1 MKFNFTKGLYNWTVL
16 GLLAAV
22 LVLLNFIGSMLYLK
36 LDMTKDQRYSLAQS
50 TVSYLSD
57 KKNFENRISIQIYL
71 DGNMPSELKNFQNA
85 LKDKLKDFKR
95 IAGSRIEFLFTD
107 PNVGTEDEINALR
120 AQLYDRGKGILPLEI
135 LYLKDGTQSQMLLF
149 PGALLSYSVNGI
161 TKEGVV
167 QLLPGT
173 QPGRPY
179 ALEQMSEIIENALN
193 NLEYNLLSAMRR
205 LTQTS
210 KPTIAFLQGHGELNP
225 AETMRARALISPYY
239 NIEDITFNDSL
250 NDYLNFMKKNQ
261 DLEKVDGL
269 IIADPQTQFSPK
281 DLYLIDQFVLRGGK
295 LLCFMNTLALN
306 EDTLNATGMTHTT
319 RKNLL
324 LDRLLFDYGIKIK
337 ENYVLDANCAPK
349 IVPFAETAFL
359 PWFYHMLA
367 TPSLHPMTRNVDP
380 ISLKYANEIE
390 FVQVPKAQ
398 LTPILTSS
406 SNAIPSGLQPLI
418 NLALPLNYGKNPKL
432 VENPEDDI
440 NKLCV
445 AGLSEGFYES
455 FFRNRSVEF
464 KDFKEIKYIPKS
476 VKETKILVVG
486 NGTFIRNS
494 YDSILDPKK
503 IDSYLYRPIA
513 INELKVDAEL
523 AQRRIPV
530 IFGNQELFQNMVDYM
545 MGDNSVLDIRSRQID
560 IKEIDK
566 EKIKS
571 SSLFYK
577 SLNML
582 VPLLLILALAFIMN
596 WIRQKRYTR

>member
-1 MKFNFTKGLYNWTVL
+1 
-16 GLLAAV
+16 
-22 LVLLNFIGSMLYLK
+22 MLYFK

-50 TVSYLSD
+50 TVNYLSD

-95 IAGSRIEFLFTD
+95 IAGTRVEFLFTD

-120 AQLYDRGKGILPLEI
+120 SQLYDRGKGILPLEI

-179 ALEQMSEIIENALN
+179 ALEQMTEIIENALN

-239 NIEDITFNDSL
+239 QIKDVTLNDSIAAL
-250 NDYLNFMKKNQ
+250 Q
-261 DLEKVDGL
+261 DVDGL
-269 IIADPQTQFSPK
+269 IVADPQTPFSQK
-281 DLYLIDQFVLRGGK
+281 DLYLIDQFVMRGGK

-306 EDTLNATGMTHTT
+306 EDTLNATGMTHTS

-406 SNAIPSGLQPLI
+406 SNAIPSGLQPLV

-432 VENPEDDI
+432 VENPDDEI

-445 AGLSEGFYES
+445 AGLSEGFYQSHFKNRIVAEFANSKDANYLEES
-455 FFRNRSVEF
+455 Q
-464 KDFKEIKYIPKS
+464 
-476 VKETKILVVG
+476 KETKILVVG
-486 NGTFIRNS
+486 NGSFIRNS

-523 AQRRIPV
+523 AQRRIPIV
-530 IFGNQELFQNMVDYM
+530 FGNQELFQNMVDYM

-571 SSLFYK
+571 AALFYK
-577 SLNML
+577 SINML
-582 VPLLLILALAFIMN
+582 TPLLVILALAFLMN
-596 WIRQKRYTR
+596 WIRLRRYTR

>member
-1 MKFNFTKGLYNWTVL
+1 MKLNFTKGLYNWTVL

-22 LVLLNFIGSMLYLK
+22 LVLLNFIGSMLYFK
-36 LDMTKDQRYSLAQS
+36 LDMTKDQRYSLANS
-50 TVSYLSD
+50 TVTYLSD

-95 IAGSRIEFLFTD
+95 IAGTRIEFLFTD

-135 LYLKDGTQSQMLLF
+135 NYLKDGTQSQMLLF

-167 QLLPGT
+167 QFLPGT

-179 ALEQMSEIIENALN
+179 ALEQMSEMIENALN

-239 NIEDITFNDSL
+239 QIKDVALNDSIAAL
-250 NDYLNFMKKNQ
+250 KD
-261 DLEKVDGL
+261 VDGL
-269 IIADPQTQFSPK
+269 IIADPQTPFSQK

-390 FVQVPKAQ
+390 FVQLPKAQ

-406 SNAIPSGLQPLI
+406 SNAIPSGLQPLV

-432 VENPEDDI
+432 IDNPEDEI

-445 AGLSEGFYES
+445 AGLSEGFYQSHFKNRIVAEFAKSKDANYLEES
-455 FFRNRSVEF
+455 Q
-464 KDFKEIKYIPKS
+464 
-476 VKETKILVVG
+476 KETKILVVG
-486 NGTFIRNS
+486 NGSFIRNS
-494 YDSILDPKK
+494 YDSILDPQK
-503 IDSYLYRPIA
+503 INSYLYRPIA

-523 AQRRIPV
+523 AQRRIPI

-577 SLNML
+577 SMNMML
-582 VPLLLILALAFIMN
+582 PLLLILALAFIMN
-596 WIRQKRYTR
+596 WIRQRRYTR

>member
-1 MKFNFTKGLYNWTVL
+1 MKLNFTKGLYNWTVL

-22 LVLLNFIGSMLYLK
+22 LVLLNFIGSMLYFK
-36 LDMTKDQRYSLAQS
+36 LDMTKDQRYSLANS
-50 TVSYLSD
+50 TVNYLSD

-95 IAGSRIEFLFTD
+95 IAGTRIEFLFTD

-135 LYLKDGTQSQMLLF
+135 NYLKDGTQSQMLLF

-167 QLLPGT
+167 QFLPGT

-179 ALEQMSEIIENALN
+179 ALEQMSEMIENALN

-239 NIEDITFNDSL
+239 QIKDVALNDSIAAL
-250 NDYLNFMKKNQ
+250 KD
-261 DLEKVDGL
+261 VDGL
-269 IIADPQTQFSPK
+269 IIADPQTPFSQK

-406 SNAIPSGLQPLI
+406 SNAIPSGLQPLV

-432 VENPEDDI
+432 VDNPEDEI

-445 AGLSEGFYES
+445 AGLSEGFYQSHFKNRIVAEFTNSKDANYLEES
-455 FFRNRSVEF
+455 Q
-464 KDFKEIKYIPKS
+464 
-476 VKETKILVVG
+476 KETKILVVG
-486 NGTFIRNS
+486 NGSFIRNS
-494 YDSILDPKK
+494 YDSILDPQK
-503 IDSYLYRPIA
+503 INSYLYRPIA

-523 AQRRIPV
+523 AQRRIPI

-577 SLNML
+577 SMNMML
-582 VPLLLILALAFIMN
+582 PLLLILALAFIMN
-596 WIRQKRYTR
+596 WIRQRRYTR

>member
-1 MKFNFTKGLYNWTVL
+1 MKFNFNKGLYNWTVL
-16 GLLAAV
+16 GLLAAA
-22 LVLLNFIGSMLYLK
+22 LVLLNFIGSMLYFK

-50 TVSYLSD
+50 TVNYLSD

-95 IAGSRIEFLFTD
+95 IAGSRVEFLFTD
-107 PNVGTEDEINALR
+107 PNVGTEDEIAALR
-120 AQLYDRGKGILPLEI
+120 SQLYDRGRGILPLEI

-167 QLLPGT
+167 QFLPGT
-173 QPGRPY
+173 QPGHPY
-179 ALEQMSEIIENALN
+179 SLDQMSEIIENALN

-210 KPTIAFLQGHGELNP
+210 KPTVAFLQGHGELNE
-225 AETMRARALISPYY
+225 AQTMRARALISPYY
-239 NIEDITFNDSL
+239 QIKSIELKDSISAL
-250 NDYLNFMKKNQ
+250 KD
-261 DLEKVDGL
+261 VDGL
-269 IIADPQTQFSPK
+269 IIADPQTPFSQK
-281 DLYLIDQFVLRGGK
+281 DLYLIDQFVMRGGK
-295 LLCFMNTLALN
+295 LMCFMNTLALN
-306 EDTLNATGMTHTT
+306 EDTLNATGMTHTM

-337 ENYVLDANCAPK
+337 ENYVLDVNCAPK

-406 SNAIPSGLQPLI
+406 TNAIPSGLQPLI

-432 VENPEDDI
+432 VANPADEI

-445 AGLSEGFYES
+445 AGLSEGYYQSHFKNRIVDEFAKSKDAGYLEES
-455 FFRNRSVEF
+455 Q
-464 KDFKEIKYIPKS
+464 KEA
-476 VKETKILVVG
+476 KILVVG
-486 NGTFIRNS
+486 NGNFIRNN

-503 IDSYLYRPIA
+503 IDSYIYRPIP

-523 AQRRIPV
+523 AQRRIPI
-530 IFGNQELFQNMVDYM
+530 IFGNQEFFQNLVDYM

-566 EKIKS
+566 EKIKEA
-571 SSLFYK
+571 SLFYK
-577 SLNML
+577 SINML
-582 VPLLLILALAFIMN
+582 LPLLLILALAFMMN
-596 WIRQKRYTR
+596 WIRLRRYTK

>member
-1 MKFNFTKGLYNWTVL
+1 MKINFTKGLYNWTLL

-50 TVSYLSD
+50 TVNYLSD

-95 IAGSRIEFLFTD
+95 IAGTRIEFLFTD
-107 PNVGTEDEINALR
+107 PNVGNEDQINTLR

-135 LYLKDGTQSQMLLF
+135 LYLKEGTQSQMLLF
-149 PGALLSYSVNGI
+149 PGALLSYSINGI

-179 ALEQMSEIIENALN
+179 ALEQMSELIENALN
-193 NLEYNLLSAMRR
+193 NLEYNLLSALRR

-210 KPTIAFLQGHGELNP
+210 KPTIAFLQGHGELNL

-239 NIEDITFNDSL
+239 QIKDIALNDSL
-250 NDYLNFMKKNQ
+250 AALQ
-261 DLEKVDGL
+261 DVDGL
-269 IIADPQTQFSPK
+269 IIADPQSPFSQK

-295 LLCFMNTLALN
+295 LMCFINTLSLN

-319 RKNLL
+319 RKNLM
-324 LDRLLFDYGIKIK
+324 LDRLLFDYGIKVK

-349 IVPFAETAFL
+349 IVPFAQTAFL

-367 TPSLHPMTRNVDP
+367 TPSLHPITRNVDP

-390 FVQVPKAQ
+390 FVQLPKAQ

-406 SNAIPSGLQPLI
+406 SNAIPSGLQPLV
-418 NLALPLNYGKNPKL
+418 NLALPLNYGKSPKL
-432 VENPEDDI
+432 VENPQDDI

-445 AGLSEGFYES
+445 AGLSEGFYQSHFKNRIVAEFTNSKDANYLEES
-455 FFRNRSVEF
+455 Q
-464 KDFKEIKYIPKS
+464 
-476 VKETKILVVG
+476 KETKILVVG
-486 NGTFIRNS
+486 NGSFIRNS

-503 IDSYLYRPIA
+503 INSFLYRPIA

-523 AQRRIPV
+523 AQRRIPIV
-530 IFGNQELFQNMVDYM
+530 FGNQELFQNIVDYM

-566 EKIKS
+566 EKVKTA
-571 SSLFYK
+571 SLFYK
-577 SLNML
+577 SVNML
-582 VPLLLILALAFIMN
+582 LPLLLILALAFVMN
-596 WIRQKRYTR
+596 WIRLRRYTR

>member
-50 TVSYLSD
+50 TVNYLSD

-95 IAGSRIEFLFTD
+95 IAGTRIEFLFTD

-167 QLLPGT
+167 QFLPGT

-239 NIEDITFNDSL
+239 QIKDVALNDSIAAL
-250 NDYLNFMKKNQ
+250 KD
-261 DLEKVDGL
+261 VDGL
-269 IIADPQTQFSPK
+269 IIADPQTPFSQK
-281 DLYLIDQFVLRGGK
+281 DLYLIDQFVMRGGK
-295 LLCFMNTLALN
+295 LLCFMNTLSLN
-306 EDTLNATGMTHTT
+306 EDTLNTTGMTHTT

-445 AGLSEGFYES
+445 AGLSEGFYQSHFKNRIVAEFAES
-455 FFRNRSVEF
+455 
-464 KDFKEIKYIPKS
+464 KDANYLEES
-476 VKETKILVVG
+476 EQETKILVVG

-503 IDSYLYRPIA
+503 INSYLYRPIG

-523 AQRRIPV
+523 AQRRIPI

-577 SLNML
+577 SMNML
-582 VPLLLILALAFIMN
+582 VPLLLILALALIMN
-596 WIRQKRYTR
+596 WIRQKKYTR

>member
-1 MKFNFTKGLYNWTVL
+1 
-16 GLLAAV
+16 
-22 LVLLNFIGSMLYLK
+22 
-36 LDMTKDQRYSLAQS
+36 MTKDQRYSLAQS
-50 TVSYLSD
+50 TVNYLSD

-95 IAGSRIEFLFTD
+95 IAGTRIEFLFTD
-107 PNVGTEDEINALR
+107 PNLGTEDEINALR

-167 QLLPGT
+167 QFLPGT

-239 NIEDITFNDSL
+239 QIKDIALNDSIAAL
-250 NDYLNFMKKNQ
+250 KD
-261 DLEKVDGL
+261 VDGL
-269 IIADPQTQFSPK
+269 IIADPQTPFSQK
-281 DLYLIDQFVLRGGK
+281 DLYLIDQFVMRGGK
-295 LLCFMNTLALN
+295 LLCFMNTLSLN
-306 EDTLNATGMTHTT
+306 EDTLNTTGMTHTT

-445 AGLSEGFYES
+445 AGLSEGFYQSHFKNRIVAEFAES
-455 FFRNRSVEF
+455 
-464 KDFKEIKYIPKS
+464 KDANYLEES
-476 VKETKILVVG
+476 EQETKILVVG

-503 IDSYLYRPIA
+503 INSYLYRPIG

-523 AQRRIPV
+523 AQRRIPI

-577 SLNML
+577 SMNML
-582 VPLLLILALAFIMN
+582 VPLLLILALALIMN
-596 WIRQKRYTR
+596 WIRQKKYTR

>member
-1 MKFNFTKGLYNWTVL
+1 MKLNFTKGLYNWTVL

-22 LVLLNFIGSMLYLK
+22 LVLLNFIGSMLYFK
-36 LDMTKDQRYSLAQS
+36 LDMTKDQRYSLANS
-50 TVSYLSD
+50 TVTYLSD

-95 IAGSRIEFLFTD
+95 IAGTRIEFLFTD

-135 LYLKDGTQSQMLLF
+135 NYLKDGTQSQMLLF

-167 QLLPGT
+167 QFLPGT

-239 NIEDITFNDSL
+239 QIKDVALNDSIAAL
-250 NDYLNFMKKNQ
+250 KD
-261 DLEKVDGL
+261 VDGL
-269 IIADPQTQFSPK
+269 IIADPQTPFSQK

-390 FVQVPKAQ
+390 FVQLPKAQ

-406 SNAIPSGLQPLI
+406 SNAIPSGLQPLV

-432 VENPEDDI
+432 VDNPEDEI

-445 AGLSEGFYES
+445 AGLSEGFYQSHFKNRIVAEFANSKDANYLEES
-455 FFRNRSVEF
+455 Q
-464 KDFKEIKYIPKS
+464 
-476 VKETKILVVG
+476 KETKILVVG
-486 NGTFIRNS
+486 NGSFIRNS
-494 YDSILDPKK
+494 YDSILDPQK
-503 IDSYLYRPIA
+503 INSYLYRPIA

-523 AQRRIPV
+523 AQRRIPI

-577 SLNML
+577 SMNMML
-582 VPLLLILALAFIMN
+582 PLLLILALAFIMN
-596 WIRQKRYTR
+596 WIRQRRYTR

>member
-1 MKFNFTKGLYNWTVL
+1 MKLNFTKGLYNWTVL

-22 LVLLNFIGSMLYLK
+22 LVLLNFIGSMLYYK
-36 LDMTKDQRYSLAQS
+36 LDMTKDQRYSLANS
-50 TVSYLSD
+50 TVNYLSD

-95 IAGSRIEFLFTD
+95 IAGTRIEFLFTD

-135 LYLKDGTQSQMLLF
+135 NYLKDGTQSQMLLF

-167 QLLPGT
+167 QFLPGT

-179 ALEQMSEIIENALN
+179 ALEQMSEMIENALN

-239 NIEDITFNDSL
+239 QIKDVALNDSIAAL
-250 NDYLNFMKKNQ
+250 KD
-261 DLEKVDGL
+261 VDGL
-269 IIADPQTQFSPK
+269 IIADPQTPFSQK

-406 SNAIPSGLQPLI
+406 SNAIPSGLQPLV

-432 VENPEDDI
+432 VDNPEDEI

-445 AGLSEGFYES
+445 AGLSEGFYQSHFKNRIVAEFTNSKDANYLEES
-455 FFRNRSVEF
+455 Q
-464 KDFKEIKYIPKS
+464 
-476 VKETKILVVG
+476 KETKILVVG
-486 NGTFIRNS
+486 NGSFIRNS
-494 YDSILDPKK
+494 YDSILDPQN
-503 IDSYLYRPIA
+503 INSYLYRPIA

-523 AQRRIPV
+523 AQRRIPI

-577 SLNML
+577 SMNMML
-582 VPLLLILALAFIMN
+582 PLLLILALAFIMN
-596 WIRQKRYTR
+596 WIRQRRYTR

>member
-1 MKFNFTKGLYNWTVL
+1 MKFNFNKGLYNWTVL

-22 LVLLNFIGSMLYLK
+22 LVLLNFIGSMLYFK

-50 TVSYLSD
+50 TVNYLSD

-95 IAGSRIEFLFTD
+95 IAGSRVEFLFTD
-107 PNVGTEDEINALR
+107 PNVGTEDEIAALR
-120 AQLYDRGKGILPLEI
+120 SQLYDRGRGILPLEI

-167 QLLPGT
+167 QFLPGT

-179 ALEQMSEIIENALN
+179 SLDQMSEIIENALN

-210 KPTIAFLQGHGELNP
+210 KPTIAFLQGHGELNK

-239 NIEDITFNDSL
+239 QIKDVQLKDSIYAL
-250 NDYLNFMKKNQ
+250 K
-261 DLEKVDGL
+261 EVDGL
-269 IIADPQTQFSPK
+269 IIADPKTPFSQK
-281 DLYLIDQFVLRGGK
+281 DLYLIDQFVMRGGK
-295 LLCFMNTLALN
+295 LMCFMNTLALN
-306 EDTLNATGMTHTT
+306 EDTLNATGMTHTM

-337 ENYVLDANCAPK
+337 ENYVLDVNCAPK

-390 FVQVPKAQ
+390 FVQVPKAH

-406 SNAIPSGLQPLI
+406 TNAIPSGLQPLI

-432 VENPEDDI
+432 VANPEDEI

-445 AGLSEGFYES
+445 AGLSEGYYQSHFKNRIVDEFAKSKEAGYLEES
-455 FFRNRSVEF
+455 Q
-464 KDFKEIKYIPKS
+464 KEA
-476 VKETKILVVG
+476 KILVVG
-486 NGTFIRNS
+486 NGNFIRNS

-503 IDSYLYRPIA
+503 LDSYIYRPIP

-523 AQRRIPV
+523 AQRRMPI
-530 IFGNQELFQNMVDYM
+530 IFGNQEFFQNLVDYM

-566 EKIKS
+566 EKIKEA
-571 SSLFYK
+571 SLFYK
-577 SLNML
+577 SINML
-582 VPLLLILALAFIMN
+582 LPLLLILALAFIMN
-596 WIRQKRYTR
+596 WIRLRRYTN

>member
-1 MKFNFTKGLYNWTVL
+1 MKLNFTKGLYNWTVL

-22 LVLLNFIGSMLYLK
+22 LVLLNFIGSMLYFK
-36 LDMTKDQRYSLAQS
+36 LDMTKDQRYSLANS
-50 TVSYLSD
+50 TVTYLSD

-95 IAGSRIEFLFTD
+95 IAGTRIEFLFTD

-135 LYLKDGTQSQMLLF
+135 NYLKDGTQSQMLLF

-167 QLLPGT
+167 QFLPGT

-239 NIEDITFNDSL
+239 QIKDVALNDSIAAL
-250 NDYLNFMKKNQ
+250 KD
-261 DLEKVDGL
+261 VDGL
-269 IIADPQTQFSPK
+269 IIADPQTPFSQK

-390 FVQVPKAQ
+390 FVQLPKAQ

-406 SNAIPSGLQPLI
+406 SNAIPSGLQPLV

-432 VENPEDDI
+432 VDNPEDEI

-445 AGLSEGFYES
+445 AGLSDCCYQSHFK
-455 FFRNRSVEF
+455 NRIVAEF
-464 KDFKEIKYIPKS
+464 ANSKDANYLEAS
-476 VKETKILVVG
+476 QKETKILVVG
-486 NGTFIRNS
+486 NGSFIRNS
-494 YDSILDPKK
+494 YDSILDPQK
-503 IDSYLYRPIA
+503 INSYLYRPIA

-523 AQRRIPV
+523 AQRRIPI

-577 SLNML
+577 SMNMML
-582 VPLLLILALAFIMN
+582 PLLLILALAFIMN
-596 WIRQKRYTR
+596 WIRQRRYTR

>member
-36 LDMTKDQRYSLAQS
+36 LDMTKDQRYSLALS
-50 TVSYLSD
+50 TVNYLSD

-95 IAGSRIEFLFTD
+95 IAGTRIEFLFTD

-167 QLLPGT
+167 QFLPGT

-239 NIEDITFNDSL
+239 QIKDVALNDSIAAL
-250 NDYLNFMKKNQ
+250 KD
-261 DLEKVDGL
+261 VDGL
-269 IIADPQTQFSPK
+269 IIADPQTPFSQK
-281 DLYLIDQFVLRGGK
+281 DLYLIDQFVMRGGK
-295 LLCFMNTLALN
+295 LLCFMNTLSLN
-306 EDTLNATGMTHTT
+306 EDTLNTTGMTHTT

-445 AGLSEGFYES
+445 AGLSEGFYQSHFKNRIVAEFAES
-455 FFRNRSVEF
+455 
-464 KDFKEIKYIPKS
+464 KDANYLEES
-476 VKETKILVVG
+476 EQETKILVVG

-503 IDSYLYRPIA
+503 INSYLYRPIG

-523 AQRRIPV
+523 AQRRIPI

-577 SLNML
+577 SMNML
-582 VPLLLILALAFIMN
+582 VPLLLILALALIMN

>member
-1 MKFNFTKGLYNWTVL
+1 
-16 GLLAAV
+16 
-22 LVLLNFIGSMLYLK
+22 MLYFK
-36 LDMTKDQRYSLAQS
+36 LDMTKDQRYSLANS
-50 TVSYLSD
+50 TVTYLSD

-95 IAGSRIEFLFTD
+95 IAGTRIEFLFTD

-135 LYLKDGTQSQMLLF
+135 NYLKDGTQSQMLLF

-167 QLLPGT
+167 QFLPGT

-179 ALEQMSEIIENALN
+179 ALEQMSEMIENALN

-239 NIEDITFNDSL
+239 QIKDVALNDSIAAL
-250 NDYLNFMKKNQ
+250 KD
-261 DLEKVDGL
+261 VDGL
-269 IIADPQTQFSPK
+269 IIADPQTPFSQK

-390 FVQVPKAQ
+390 FVQLPKAQ

-406 SNAIPSGLQPLI
+406 SNAIPSGLQPLV

-432 VENPEDDI
+432 VDNPEDEI

-445 AGLSEGFYES
+445 AGLSEGFYQSHFKNRIVAEFANSKDANYLEES
-455 FFRNRSVEF
+455 Q
-464 KDFKEIKYIPKS
+464 
-476 VKETKILVVG
+476 KETKILVVG
-486 NGTFIRNS
+486 NGSFIRNS
-494 YDSILDPKK
+494 YDSILDPQK
-503 IDSYLYRPIA
+503 INSYLYRPIA

-523 AQRRIPV
+523 AQRRIPI

-577 SLNML
+577 SMNMML
-582 VPLLLILALAFIMN
+582 PLLLILALAFIMN
-596 WIRQKRYTR
+596 WIRQRRYTR

>member
-1 MKFNFTKGLYNWTVL
+1 MKLNFTKGLYNWTVL

-22 LVLLNFIGSMLYLK
+22 LVLLNFIGSMLYFK
-36 LDMTKDQRYSLAQS
+36 LDMTKDQRYSLANS
-50 TVSYLSD
+50 TVTYLSD

-95 IAGSRIEFLFTD
+95 IAGTRIEFLFTD

-135 LYLKDGTQSQMLLF
+135 NYLKDGTQSQMLLF

-167 QLLPGT
+167 QFLPGT

-179 ALEQMSEIIENALN
+179 ALEQMSEMIENALN

-239 NIEDITFNDSL
+239 QIKDVALNDSIAAL
-250 NDYLNFMKKNQ
+250 KD
-261 DLEKVDGL
+261 VDGL
-269 IIADPQTQFSPK
+269 IIADPQTPFSQK

-390 FVQVPKAQ
+390 FVQHPKAQ

-406 SNAIPSGLQPLI
+406 SNAIPSGLQPLV

-432 VENPEDDI
+432 VDNPEDEI

-445 AGLSEGFYES
+445 AGLSEGFYQSHFKNRIVAEFANSKDANYLEES
-455 FFRNRSVEF
+455 Q
-464 KDFKEIKYIPKS
+464 
-476 VKETKILVVG
+476 KETKILVVG
-486 NGTFIRNS
+486 NGSFIRNS
-494 YDSILDPKK
+494 YDSILDPQK
-503 IDSYLYRPIA
+503 INSYLYRPIA

-523 AQRRIPV
+523 AQRRIPI

-577 SLNML
+577 SMNMML
-582 VPLLLILALAFIMN
+582 PLLLILALAFIMN
-596 WIRQKRYTR
+596 WIRQRRYTR

>member
-16 GLLAAV
+16 GMLVAV
-22 LVLLNFIGSMLYLK
+22 LVLLNFIGSMLYFK

-50 TVSYLSD
+50 TVNFLSD

-71 DGNMPSELKNFQNA
+71 DGNMPSELRNFQNA

-95 IAGSRIEFLFTD
+95 IAGNRVEFLFTD

-120 AQLYDRGKGILPLEI
+120 SQLYDRGKGILPLEI

-179 ALEQMSEIIENALN
+179 ALEQMTEIIENALN

-239 NIEDITFNDSL
+239 QIKDVALNDSIAAL
-250 NDYLNFMKKNQ
+250 Q
-261 DLEKVDGL
+261 DVDGL
-269 IIADPQTQFSPK
+269 IVADPQTPFSQK
-281 DLYLIDQFVLRGGK
+281 DLYLIDQFVMRGGK

-306 EDTLNATGMTHTT
+306 EDTLNATGMTHTS

-390 FVQVPKAQ
+390 FVQVAKAQ

-406 SNAIPSGLQPLI
+406 SNAIPSGLQPLV

-432 VENPEDDI
+432 VENPEDEI

-445 AGLSEGFYES
+445 AGLSEGFYQSHFKNRIVAEFANSKDANYLEES
-455 FFRNRSVEF
+455 Q
-464 KDFKEIKYIPKS
+464 
-476 VKETKILVVG
+476 KETKILVVG
-486 NGTFIRNS
+486 NGSFIRNS

-503 IDSYLYRPIA
+503 INSYLYRPIA

-523 AQRRIPV
+523 AQRRIPIV
-530 IFGNQELFQNMVDYM
+530 FGNQELFQNIVDYM

-571 SSLFYK
+571 AALFYK
-577 SLNML
+577 SINML
-582 VPLLLILALAFIMN
+582 TPLLVILALAFVMN
-596 WIRQKRYTR
+596 WIRLRRYTR

>member
-1 MKFNFTKGLYNWTVL
+1 MKFNFTKGIYNWTLL

-95 IAGSRIEFLFTD
+95 IAGARVEFLFTD

-120 AQLYDRGKGILPLEI
+120 SQLYDRGRGILPLEI

-149 PGALLSYSVNGI
+149 PGALLSYSVNGL

-239 NIEDITFNDSL
+239 QIKDVLLNDSIAAL
-250 NDYLNFMKKNQ
+250 K
-261 DLEKVDGL
+261 EVDGL
-269 IIADPQTQFSPK
+269 IIADPQSPFSQK

-295 LLCFMNTLALN
+295 LMCFMNTLALN
-306 EDTLNATGMTHTT
+306 EDTLNATGMTHSA

-337 ENYVLDANCAPK
+337 ENFVLDANCAPK

-367 TPSLHPMTRNVDP
+367 TPSLHPMTRNIDP
-380 ISLKYANEIE
+380 VSLKYANEIE
-390 FVQVPKAQ
+390 FVQLPKAQ

-406 SNAIPSGLQPLI
+406 SNAVPSGLQPLV

-432 VENPEDDI
+432 VENPEDEI

-445 AGLSEGFYES
+445 AGLSEGFYQSHFKNRIVAEFAKSKDANYLEES
-455 FFRNRSVEF
+455 Q
-464 KDFKEIKYIPKS
+464 
-476 VKETKILVVG
+476 KETKILVVG
-486 NGTFIRNS
+486 NGSFIRNS

-503 IDSYLYRPIA
+503 SIA
-513 INELKVDAEL
+513 ICIVRL
-523 AQRRIPV
+523 P
-530 IFGNQELFQNMVDYM
+530 
-545 MGDNSVLDIRSRQID
+545 
-560 IKEIDK
+560 
-566 EKIKS
+566 
-571 SSLFYK
+571 
-577 SLNML
+577 
-582 VPLLLILALAFIMN
+582 
-596 WIRQKRYTR
+596 

>member
-1 MKFNFTKGLYNWTVL
+1 MKLNFTKGLYNWTVL

-22 LVLLNFIGSMLYLK
+22 LVLLNFIGSMLYFK
-36 LDMTKDQRYSLAQS
+36 LDMTKDQRYSLANS
-50 TVSYLSD
+50 TVTYLSD

-95 IAGSRIEFLFTD
+95 IAGTRIEFLFTD

-135 LYLKDGTQSQMLLF
+135 NYLKDGTQSQMLLF

-167 QLLPGT
+167 QFLPGT

-179 ALEQMSEIIENALN
+179 ALEQMSEMIENALN

-239 NIEDITFNDSL
+239 QIKDVALNDSIAAL
-250 NDYLNFMKKNQ
+250 KD
-261 DLEKVDGL
+261 VDGL
-269 IIADPQTQFSPK
+269 IIADPQTPFSQK

-390 FVQVPKAQ
+390 FVQLPKAQ

-406 SNAIPSGLQPLI
+406 SNAIPSGLQPLV

-432 VENPEDDI
+432 VDNPEDPI

-445 AGLSEGFYES
+445 AGLSEGFFQSHFKNRIVAEFANSKDANYLEES
-455 FFRNRSVEF
+455 Q
-464 KDFKEIKYIPKS
+464 
-476 VKETKILVVG
+476 KETKILVVG
-486 NGTFIRNS
+486 NGSFIRNS
-494 YDSILDPKK
+494 YDSILDPQK
-503 IDSYLYRPIA
+503 INSYLYRPIA

-523 AQRRIPV
+523 AQRRIPI

-577 SLNML
+577 SVNMML
-582 VPLLLILALAFIMN
+582 PLLLILALAFLMN
-596 WIRQKRYTR
+596 WIRLRRYTR

>member
-22 LVLLNFIGSMLYLK
+22 LVLLNFIGSMLYFK

-50 TVSYLSD
+50 TVNYLSD

-85 LKDKLKDFKR
+85 LKDKLKDFKL
-95 IAGSRIEFLFTD
+95 IAGTRVEFLFTD

-120 AQLYDRGKGILPLEI
+120 SQLYDRGKGILPLEI

-179 ALEQMSEIIENALN
+179 ALEQMTEIIENALN

-239 NIEDITFNDSL
+239 QIKDVALNDSIAAL
-250 NDYLNFMKKNQ
+250 Q
-261 DLEKVDGL
+261 DVDGL
-269 IIADPQTQFSPK
+269 IIADPQTPFSQK
-281 DLYLIDQFVLRGGK
+281 DLYLIDQFVMRGGK

-306 EDTLNATGMTHTT
+306 EDTLNATGMTHTS

-390 FVQVPKAQ
+390 FVQVAKAQ

-406 SNAIPSGLQPLI
+406 SNAIPSGLQPLV

-432 VENPEDDI
+432 VENPDDEI

-445 AGLSEGFYES
+445 AGLSEGFYQSHFKNRIVAEFANSKDANYLEES
-455 FFRNRSVEF
+455 Q
-464 KDFKEIKYIPKS
+464 
-476 VKETKILVVG
+476 KETKILVVG
-486 NGTFIRNS
+486 NGSFIRNS

-503 IDSYLYRPIA
+503 INSYLYRPIA

-523 AQRRIPV
+523 AQRRIPIV
-530 IFGNQELFQNMVDYM
+530 FGNQELFQNMVDYM

-571 SSLFYK
+571 AALFYK
-577 SLNML
+577 SINML
-582 VPLLLILALAFIMN
+582 TPLLVILALAFVMN
-596 WIRQKRYTR
+596 WIRLRRYTR

>member
-50 TVSYLSD
+50 TVNYLSD

-95 IAGSRIEFLFTD
+95 IAGTRIEFLFTD

-167 QLLPGT
+167 QFLPGT

-239 NIEDITFNDSL
+239 QIKDIALNDSIAAL
-250 NDYLNFMKKNQ
+250 KD
-261 DLEKVDGL
+261 VDGL
-269 IIADPQTQFSPK
+269 IIADPQTPFSQK
-281 DLYLIDQFVLRGGK
+281 DLYLIDQFVMRGGK
-295 LLCFMNTLALN
+295 LLCFMNTLSIN
-306 EDTLNATGMTHTT
+306 EDTLNTTGMTHTT

-445 AGLSEGFYES
+445 AGLSEGFYQSHFKNRIVAEFAES
-455 FFRNRSVEF
+455 
-464 KDFKEIKYIPKS
+464 KDANYLEES
-476 VKETKILVVG
+476 EQETKILVVG

-503 IDSYLYRPIA
+503 INSYLYRPIG

-523 AQRRIPV
+523 AQRRIPI

-577 SLNML
+577 SMNML
-582 VPLLLILALAFIMN
+582 VPLLLILALALIMN

>member
-1 MKFNFTKGLYNWTVL
+1 MKLNFTKGLYNWTVL

-22 LVLLNFIGSMLYLK
+22 LVLLNFIGSMLYYK
-36 LDMTKDQRYSLAQS
+36 LDMTKDQRYSLANS
-50 TVSYLSD
+50 TVTYLSD

-95 IAGSRIEFLFTD
+95 IAGTRIEFLFTD

-135 LYLKDGTQSQMLLF
+135 NYLKDGTQSQMLLF

-167 QLLPGT
+167 QFLPGT

-179 ALEQMSEIIENALN
+179 ALEQMSEMIENALN

-239 NIEDITFNDSL
+239 QIKDVALNDSIAAL
-250 NDYLNFMKKNQ
+250 KD
-261 DLEKVDGL
+261 VDGL
-269 IIADPQTQFSPK
+269 IIADPQTPFSQK

-390 FVQVPKAQ
+390 FVQLPKAQ

-406 SNAIPSGLQPLI
+406 SNAIPSGLQPLV

-432 VENPEDDI
+432 VDNPEDEI

-445 AGLSEGFYES
+445 AGLSEGFYQSHFKNRIVAEFANSKDANYLEES
-455 FFRNRSVEF
+455 Q
-464 KDFKEIKYIPKS
+464 
-476 VKETKILVVG
+476 KETKILVVG
-486 NGTFIRNS
+486 NGSFIRNS
-494 YDSILDPKK
+494 YDSILDPQK
-503 IDSYLYRPIA
+503 INSYLYRPLA

-523 AQRRIPV
+523 AQRRIPI

-577 SLNML
+577 SINVML
-582 VPLLLILALAFIMN
+582 PLLLILALAFIMN
-596 WIRQKRYTR
+596 WIRQRRYTR

>member
-1 MKFNFTKGLYNWTVL
+1 MKLNFTKGLYNWTVL

-22 LVLLNFIGSMLYLK
+22 LVLLNFIGSMLYYK
-36 LDMTKDQRYSLAQS
+36 LDMTKDQRYSLANS
-50 TVSYLSD
+50 TVTYLSD

-95 IAGSRIEFLFTD
+95 IAGTRIEFLFTD

-135 LYLKDGTQSQMLLF
+135 NYLKDGTQSQMLLF

-167 QLLPGT
+167 QFLPGT

-179 ALEQMSEIIENALN
+179 ALEQMSEMIENALN

-239 NIEDITFNDSL
+239 QIKDVALNDSIAAL
-250 NDYLNFMKKNQ
+250 KD
-261 DLEKVDGL
+261 VDGL
-269 IIADPQTQFSPK
+269 IIADPQTPFSQK

-390 FVQVPKAQ
+390 FVQLPKAQ

-406 SNAIPSGLQPLI
+406 SNAIPSGLQPLV

-432 VENPEDDI
+432 VDNPEDEI

-445 AGLSEGFYES
+445 AGLSEGFYQSHFKNRIVAEFANSKDANYLEES
-455 FFRNRSVEF
+455 Q
-464 KDFKEIKYIPKS
+464 
-476 VKETKILVVG
+476 KETKILVVG
-486 NGTFIRNS
+486 NGSFIRNS
-494 YDSILDPKK
+494 YDSILDPQK
-503 IDSYLYRPIA
+503 INSYLYRPIA

-523 AQRRIPV
+523 AQRRIPI

-577 SLNML
+577 SMNMML
-582 VPLLLILALAFIMN
+582 PLLLILALAFIMN
-596 WIRQKRYTR
+596 WIRQRRYTR

>member
-1 MKFNFTKGLYNWTVL
+1 MKFNFNKGLYNWTVL

-22 LVLLNFIGSMLYLK
+22 LVLLNFIGSMLYFK

-50 TVSYLSD
+50 TVNYLSD

-95 IAGSRIEFLFTD
+95 IAGSRVEFLFTD
-107 PNVGTEDEINALR
+107 PNVGTEDEIAALR
-120 AQLYDRGKGILPLEI
+120 SQLYDRGRGILPLEI

-167 QLLPGT
+167 QFLPGT

-179 ALEQMSEIIENALN
+179 SLDQMSEIIENALN

-210 KPTIAFLQGHGELNP
+210 KPTIAFLQGHGELNK

-239 NIEDITFNDSL
+239 QIKDVQLKDSIYAL
-250 NDYLNFMKKNQ
+250 K
-261 DLEKVDGL
+261 EVDGL
-269 IIADPQTQFSPK
+269 IIADPKTPFSQK
-281 DLYLIDQFVLRGGK
+281 DLYLIDQFVMRGGK
-295 LLCFMNTLALN
+295 LMCFMNTLALN
-306 EDTLNATGMTHTT
+306 EDTLNATGMTHTM

-337 ENYVLDANCAPK
+337 ENYVLDVNCAPK

-406 SNAIPSGLQPLI
+406 TNAIPSGLQPLI
-418 NLALPLNYGKNPKL
+418 NLALPLNYSKNPKL
-432 VENPEDDI
+432 VANPEDEI

-445 AGLSEGFYES
+445 AGLSEGYYQSHFKNRIVDEFAKSKEAGYLEES
-455 FFRNRSVEF
+455 Q
-464 KDFKEIKYIPKS
+464 KEA
-476 VKETKILVVG
+476 KILVVG
-486 NGTFIRNS
+486 NGNFIRNS

-503 IDSYLYRPIA
+503 LDSYIYRPIP

-523 AQRRIPV
+523 AQRRMPI
-530 IFGNQELFQNMVDYM
+530 IFGNQEFFQNLVDYM

-566 EKIKS
+566 EKIKEA
-571 SSLFYK
+571 SLFYK
-577 SLNML
+577 SINML
-582 VPLLLILALAFIMN
+582 LPLLLILALAFIMN
-596 WIRQKRYTR
+596 WIRLRRYTN

>member
-1 MKFNFTKGLYNWTVL
+1 MKLNFTKGLYNWTVL

-22 LVLLNFIGSMLYLK
+22 LVLLNFIGSMLYFK
-36 LDMTKDQRYSLAQS
+36 LDMTKDQRYSLANS
-50 TVSYLSD
+50 TVTYLSD

-95 IAGSRIEFLFTD
+95 IAGTRIEFLFTD

-135 LYLKDGTQSQMLLF
+135 NYLKDGTQSQMLLF

-167 QLLPGT
+167 QFLPGT

-179 ALEQMSEIIENALN
+179 ALEQMSEMIENALN

-239 NIEDITFNDSL
+239 QIKDVALNDSIAAL
-250 NDYLNFMKKNQ
+250 KD
-261 DLEKVDGL
+261 VDGL
-269 IIADPQTQFSPK
+269 IIADPQTPFSQK

-390 FVQVPKAQ
+390 FVQLPKAQ

-406 SNAIPSGLQPLI
+406 SNAIPSGLQPLV

-432 VENPEDDI
+432 VDNPEDEI

-445 AGLSEGFYES
+445 AGLSEGFYQSHFKNRIVAEFANSKDANYLEES
-455 FFRNRSVEF
+455 Q
-464 KDFKEIKYIPKS
+464 
-476 VKETKILVVG
+476 KETKILVVG
-486 NGTFIRNS
+486 NGSFIRNS
-494 YDSILDPKK
+494 YDSILDPQK
-503 IDSYLYRPIA
+503 INSYLYRPIA

-523 AQRRIPV
+523 SQRRIPI

-577 SLNML
+577 SMNMML
-582 VPLLLILALAFIMN
+582 PLLLILALAFIMN
-596 WIRQKRYTR
+596 WIRQRRYTR

>member
-50 TVSYLSD
+50 TVNYLSD

-95 IAGSRIEFLFTD
+95 IAGTRIEFLFTD

-167 QLLPGT
+167 QFLPGT

-239 NIEDITFNDSL
+239 QIKDIALNDSIAAL
-250 NDYLNFMKKNQ
+250 KD
-261 DLEKVDGL
+261 VDGL
-269 IIADPQTQFSPK
+269 IIADPQTPFSQK
-281 DLYLIDQFVLRGGK
+281 DLYLIDQFVMRGGK
-295 LLCFMNTLALN
+295 LLCFMNTLSLN
-306 EDTLNATGMTHTT
+306 EDTLNTTGMTHTT

-445 AGLSEGFYES
+445 AGLSEGFYQSHFKNRIVAEFAES
-455 FFRNRSVEF
+455 
-464 KDFKEIKYIPKS
+464 KDANYLEES
-476 VKETKILVVG
+476 EQETKILVVG

-503 IDSYLYRPIA
+503 INSYLYRPIG

-523 AQRRIPV
+523 AQRRIPI

-545 MGDNSVLDIRSRQID
+545 MGDNAVLDIRSRQID

-577 SLNML
+577 SMNML
-582 VPLLLILALAFIMN
+582 VPLLLILALALIMN

>member
-22 LVLLNFIGSMLYLK
+22 LVLLNFIGSMLYFK

-50 TVSYLSD
+50 TVNYLSD

-95 IAGSRIEFLFTD
+95 IAGTRVEFLFTD

-120 AQLYDRGKGILPLEI
+120 SQLYDRGKGILPLEI

-179 ALEQMSEIIENALN
+179 ALEQMTEIIENALN

-239 NIEDITFNDSL
+239 QIKDVALNDSIAAL
-250 NDYLNFMKKNQ
+250 Q
-261 DLEKVDGL
+261 DVDGL
-269 IIADPQTQFSPK
+269 IVADPQTPFSQK
-281 DLYLIDQFVLRGGK
+281 DLYLIDQFVMRGGK

-306 EDTLNATGMTHTT
+306 EDTLNATGMTHTS

-406 SNAIPSGLQPLI
+406 SNAIPSGLQPLV

-432 VENPEDDI
+432 VDNPDDEI

-445 AGLSEGFYES
+445 AGLSEGFYQSHFKNRIVAEFANSKDANNLEES
-455 FFRNRSVEF
+455 Q
-464 KDFKEIKYIPKS
+464 
-476 VKETKILVVG
+476 KETKILVVG
-486 NGTFIRNS
+486 NGSFIRNS

-503 IDSYLYRPIA
+503 INSYLYRPIA

-530 IFGNQELFQNMVDYM
+530 VFGNQELFQNMVDYM

-571 SSLFYK
+571 ASLFYK
-577 SLNML
+577 SINML
-582 VPLLLILALAFIMN
+582 TPLLVILALAFLMN
-596 WIRQKRYTR
+596 WIRLRRYTR

>member
-22 LVLLNFIGSMLYLK
+22 LVLLNFIGSMLYFK

-50 TVSYLSD
+50 TVNYLSD

-95 IAGSRIEFLFTD
+95 IAGTRVEFLFTD

-120 AQLYDRGKGILPLEI
+120 SQLYDRGKGILPLEI

-179 ALEQMSEIIENALN
+179 ALEQMTEIIENALN

-239 NIEDITFNDSL
+239 QIKDVALNDSIAAL
-250 NDYLNFMKKNQ
+250 Q
-261 DLEKVDGL
+261 DVDGL
-269 IIADPQTQFSPK
+269 IVADPQTPFSQK
-281 DLYLIDQFVLRGGK
+281 DLYLIDQFVMRGGK

-306 EDTLNATGMTHTT
+306 EDTLNATGMTHTS

-406 SNAIPSGLQPLI
+406 SNAIPSGLQPLV

-432 VENPEDDI
+432 VDNPDDEI

-445 AGLSEGFYES
+445 AGLSEGFYQSHFKNRIVAEFANSKDANYLEES
-455 FFRNRSVEF
+455 Q
-464 KDFKEIKYIPKS
+464 
-476 VKETKILVVG
+476 KETKILVVG
-486 NGTFIRNS
+486 NGSFIRNS

-503 IDSYLYRPIA
+503 INSYLYRPIA

-523 AQRRIPV
+523 AQRRIPIV
-530 IFGNQELFQNMVDYM
+530 FGNQELFQNMVDYM

-571 SSLFYK
+571 ASLFYK
-577 SLNML
+577 SINML
-582 VPLLLILALAFIMN
+582 APLLVILALAFLMN
-596 WIRQKRYTR
+596 WIRLRRYTR

>member
-22 LVLLNFIGSMLYLK
+22 LVLLNFIGSMLYFK
-36 LDMTKDQRYSLAQS
+36 LDMTKDQRYSLAKS
-50 TVSYLSD
+50 TVNYLSD

-95 IAGSRIEFLFTD
+95 IAGTRVEFLFTD

-120 AQLYDRGKGILPLEI
+120 SQLYDRGKGILPLEI

-179 ALEQMSEIIENALN
+179 ALEQMTEIIENALN

-239 NIEDITFNDSL
+239 QIKDVTLNDSIAAL
-250 NDYLNFMKKNQ
+250 Q
-261 DLEKVDGL
+261 DVDGL
-269 IIADPQTQFSPK
+269 IVADPQTPFSQK
-281 DLYLIDQFVLRGGK
+281 DLYLIDQFVMRGGK

-306 EDTLNATGMTHTT
+306 EDTLNATGMTHTS

-406 SNAIPSGLQPLI
+406 SNAIPSGLQPLV

-432 VENPEDDI
+432 VENPDDEI

-445 AGLSEGFYES
+445 AGLSEGFYQSHFKNRIVAEFANSKDANYLEES
-455 FFRNRSVEF
+455 Q
-464 KDFKEIKYIPKS
+464 
-476 VKETKILVVG
+476 KETKILVVG
-486 NGTFIRNS
+486 NGSFIRNS

-503 IDSYLYRPIA
+503 INSYLYRPIA

-523 AQRRIPV
+523 AQRRIPIV
-530 IFGNQELFQNMVDYM
+530 FGNQELFQNMVDYM

-571 SSLFYK
+571 ASLFYK
-577 SLNML
+577 SINML
-582 VPLLLILALAFIMN
+582 TPLLVILALAFLMN
-596 WIRQKRYTR
+596 WIRLRRYTR

>member
-22 LVLLNFIGSMLYLK
+22 LVLLNFIGSMLYFK

-50 TVSYLSD
+50 TVNYLSD

-95 IAGSRIEFLFTD
+95 IAGTRVEFLFTD

-120 AQLYDRGKGILPLEI
+120 SQLYDRGKGILPLEI

-179 ALEQMSEIIENALN
+179 ALEQMTEIIENALN

-239 NIEDITFNDSL
+239 QIKDVALNDSIAAL
-250 NDYLNFMKKNQ
+250 Q
-261 DLEKVDGL
+261 DVDGL
-269 IIADPQTQFSPK
+269 IIADPQAPFSQK
-281 DLYLIDQFVLRGGK
+281 DLYLIDQFVMRGGK

-306 EDTLNATGMTHTT
+306 EDTLNATGMTHTS

-406 SNAIPSGLQPLI
+406 SNAIPSGLQPLV

-432 VENPEDDI
+432 VENPDDEI

-445 AGLSEGFYES
+445 AGLSEGFYQSHFKNRIVAEFANSKDANYLEES
-455 FFRNRSVEF
+455 Q
-464 KDFKEIKYIPKS
+464 
-476 VKETKILVVG
+476 KETKILVVG
-486 NGTFIRNS
+486 NGSFIRNS

-503 IDSYLYRPIA
+503 INSYLYRPIA

-530 IFGNQELFQNMVDYM
+530 VFGNQELFQNMVDYM

-571 SSLFYK
+571 ASLFYK
-577 SLNML
+577 SINML
-582 VPLLLILALAFIMN
+582 TPLLVILALAFLMN
-596 WIRQKRYTR
+596 WIRLRRYTR

>member
-50 TVSYLSD
+50 TVNYLSD

-95 IAGSRIEFLFTD
+95 IAGTRIEFLFTD

-167 QLLPGT
+167 QFLPGT

-239 NIEDITFNDSL
+239 QIKDVALNDSIAAL
-250 NDYLNFMKKNQ
+250 KD
-261 DLEKVDGL
+261 VDGL
-269 IIADPQTQFSPK
+269 IIADPQTPFSQK
-281 DLYLIDQFVLRGGK
+281 DLYLIDQFVMRGGK
-295 LLCFMNTLALN
+295 LLCFMNTLSLN
-306 EDTLNATGMTHTT
+306 EDTLNTTGMTHTT

-445 AGLSEGFYES
+445 AGLSEGFYQSHFKNRIVAEFAES
-455 FFRNRSVEF
+455 
-464 KDFKEIKYIPKS
+464 KDANYLEES
-476 VKETKILVVG
+476 EQETKILVVG

-503 IDSYLYRPIA
+503 INSYLYRPIG

-523 AQRRIPV
+523 AQRRIPI

-577 SLNML
+577 SMNML
-582 VPLLLILALAFIMN
+582 VPLLLILALALIMN

>member
-22 LVLLNFIGSMLYLK
+22 LVLLNFIGSMIYLK

-95 IAGSRIEFLFTD
+95 IAGTRIEFLFTD
-107 PNVGTEDEINALR
+107 PNVGTEDEVNAIR

-167 QLLPGT
+167 QFLPGT

-210 KPTIAFLQGHGELNP
+210 KPTIAFLQGHGELNQ

-239 NIEDITFNDSL
+239 QIKDVALNDSIAAL
-250 NDYLNFMKKNQ
+250 KD
-261 DLEKVDGL
+261 VDGL
-269 IIADPQTQFSPK
+269 IIADPQTPFSQK
-281 DLYLIDQFVLRGGK
+281 DLYLIDQFVMRGGK

-306 EDTLNATGMTHTT
+306 EDTLNTTGMTHTT

-432 VENPEDDI
+432 VENPDDEI

-445 AGLSEGFYES
+445 AGLSEGFYQSHFKNRIIDEFAKSKDAGYLEES
-455 FFRNRSVEF
+455 Q
-464 KDFKEIKYIPKS
+464 
-476 VKETKILVVG
+476 KETKILVVG

-523 AQRRIPV
+523 AQRRVPV

-582 VPLLLILALAFIMN
+582 VPLLLIMALAFIMN

>member
-1 MKFNFTKGLYNWTVL
+1 MKLNFTKGLYNWTVL

-22 LVLLNFIGSMLYLK
+22 LVLLNFIGSMLYFK
-36 LDMTKDQRYSLAQS
+36 LDMTKDQRYSLANS
-50 TVSYLSD
+50 TVNYLSD

-95 IAGSRIEFLFTD
+95 IAGTRIEFLFTD

-135 LYLKDGTQSQMLLF
+135 NYLKDGTQSQMLLF

-167 QLLPGT
+167 QFLPGT

-179 ALEQMSEIIENALN
+179 ALEQMSEMIENALN

-239 NIEDITFNDSL
+239 QIKDVTLNDSIAAL
-250 NDYLNFMKKNQ
+250 KD
-261 DLEKVDGL
+261 VDGL
-269 IIADPQTQFSPK
+269 IIADPQTPFSQK

-406 SNAIPSGLQPLI
+406 SNAIPSGLQPLV

-432 VENPEDDI
+432 VDNPEDEI

-445 AGLSEGFYES
+445 AGLSEGFYQSHFKNRIVAEFANSKDANYLEES
-455 FFRNRSVEF
+455 Q
-464 KDFKEIKYIPKS
+464 
-476 VKETKILVVG
+476 KETKILVVG
-486 NGTFIRNS
+486 NGSFIRNS
-494 YDSILDPKK
+494 YDSILDPQK
-503 IDSYLYRPIA
+503 INSYLYRPIA

-523 AQRRIPV
+523 AQRRIPI

-577 SLNML
+577 SMNMML
-582 VPLLLILALAFIMN
+582 PLLLILALAFIMN
-596 WIRQKRYTR
+596 WIRQRRYTR

>member
-1 MKFNFTKGLYNWTVL
+1 MKLNFTKGLYNWTVL

-22 LVLLNFIGSMLYLK
+22 LVLLNFIGSMLYYK
-36 LDMTKDQRYSLAQS
+36 LDMTKDQRYSLANS
-50 TVSYLSD
+50 TVTYLSD

-95 IAGSRIEFLFTD
+95 IAGTRIEFLFTD

-135 LYLKDGTQSQMLLF
+135 NYLKDGTQSQMLLF

-167 QLLPGT
+167 QFLPGT

-179 ALEQMSEIIENALN
+179 ALEQMSEMIENALN

-239 NIEDITFNDSL
+239 QIKDVALNDSIAAL
-250 NDYLNFMKKNQ
+250 KD
-261 DLEKVDGL
+261 VDGL
-269 IIADPQTQFSPK
+269 IIADPQTPFSQK

-295 LLCFMNTLALN
+295 LLCFLNTLALN

-390 FVQVPKAQ
+390 FVQLPKAQ

-406 SNAIPSGLQPLI
+406 SNAIPSGLQPLV

-432 VENPEDDI
+432 VDNPEDEI

-445 AGLSEGFYES
+445 AGLSEGFYQSHFKNRIVAEFANSKDANYLEES
-455 FFRNRSVEF
+455 Q
-464 KDFKEIKYIPKS
+464 
-476 VKETKILVVG
+476 KETKILVVG
-486 NGTFIRNS
+486 NGSFIRNS
-494 YDSILDPKK
+494 YDSILDPQK
-503 IDSYLYRPIA
+503 INSYLYRPIA

-523 AQRRIPV
+523 AQRRIPI

-577 SLNML
+577 SINMML
-582 VPLLLILALAFIMN
+582 PLLLILALAFIMN
-596 WIRQKRYTR
+596 WIRLRRYTR

>member
-1 MKFNFTKGLYNWTVL
+1 MKLNFTKGLYNWTVL

-22 LVLLNFIGSMLYLK
+22 LVLLNFIGSMLYFK
-36 LDMTKDQRYSLAQS
+36 LDMTKDQRYSLANS
-50 TVSYLSD
+50 TVTYLSD

-95 IAGSRIEFLFTD
+95 IAGTRIEFLFTD

-135 LYLKDGTQSQMLLF
+135 NYLKDGTQSQMLLF
-149 PGALLSYSVNGI
+149 PGALLSYIVNGI

-167 QLLPGT
+167 QFLPGT

-179 ALEQMSEIIENALN
+179 ALEQMSEMIENALN

-239 NIEDITFNDSL
+239 QIKDVALNDSIAAL
-250 NDYLNFMKKNQ
+250 KD
-261 DLEKVDGL
+261 VDGL
-269 IIADPQTQFSPK
+269 IIADPQTPFSQK

-390 FVQVPKAQ
+390 FVQLPKAQ

-406 SNAIPSGLQPLI
+406 SNAIPSGLQPLV

-432 VENPEDDI
+432 VDNPEDEI

-445 AGLSEGFYES
+445 AGLSEGFYQSHFKNRIVAEFANSKDANYLEES
-455 FFRNRSVEF
+455 Q
-464 KDFKEIKYIPKS
+464 
-476 VKETKILVVG
+476 KETKILVVG
-486 NGTFIRNS
+486 NGSFIRNS
-494 YDSILDPKK
+494 YDSILDPQK
-503 IDSYLYRPIA
+503 INSYLYRPIA

-523 AQRRIPV
+523 AQRRIPI

-577 SLNML
+577 SMNMML
-582 VPLLLILALAFIMN
+582 PLLLILALAFIMN
-596 WIRQKRYTR
+596 WIRQRRYTR

>member
-1 MKFNFTKGLYNWTVL
+1 MKLNFTKGLYNWTVL

-22 LVLLNFIGSMLYLK
+22 LVLLNFIGSMLYYK
-36 LDMTKDQRYSLAQS
+36 LDMTKDQRYSLANS
-50 TVSYLSD
+50 TVNYLSD

-95 IAGSRIEFLFTD
+95 IAGTRIEFLFTD

-135 LYLKDGTQSQMLLF
+135 NYLKDGTQSQMLLF

-167 QLLPGT
+167 QFLPGT

-179 ALEQMSEIIENALN
+179 ALEQMSEMIENALN

-239 NIEDITFNDSL
+239 QIKDVALNDSIAAL
-250 NDYLNFMKKNQ
+250 KD
-261 DLEKVDGL
+261 VDGL
-269 IIADPQTQFSPK
+269 IIADPQTPFSQK

-406 SNAIPSGLQPLI
+406 SNAIPSGLQPLV

-432 VENPEDDI
+432 VDNPEDEI

-445 AGLSEGFYES
+445 AGLSEGFYQSHFKNRIVAEFTNSKDANYLEES
-455 FFRNRSVEF
+455 Q
-464 KDFKEIKYIPKS
+464 
-476 VKETKILVVG
+476 KETKILVVG
-486 NGTFIRNS
+486 NGSFIRNS
-494 YDSILDPKK
+494 YDSILDPQK
-503 IDSYLYRPIA
+503 INSYLYRPIA

-523 AQRRIPV
+523 AQRRIPI

-577 SLNML
+577 SMNMML
-582 VPLLLILALAFIMN
+582 PLLLILALAFIMN
-596 WIRQKRYTR
+596 WIRQRRYTR

>member
-1 MKFNFTKGLYNWTVL
+1 MKLNCTKGLYNWTVL

-22 LVLLNFIGSMLYLK
+22 LVLLNFIGSMLYYK
-36 LDMTKDQRYSLAQS
+36 LDMTKDQRYSLANS
-50 TVSYLSD
+50 TVTYLSD

-95 IAGSRIEFLFTD
+95 IAGTRIEFLFTD

-135 LYLKDGTQSQMLLF
+135 NYLKDGTQSQMLLF

-167 QLLPGT
+167 QFLPGT

-179 ALEQMSEIIENALN
+179 ALEQMSEMIENALN

-239 NIEDITFNDSL
+239 QIKDVALNDSIAAL
-250 NDYLNFMKKNQ
+250 KD
-261 DLEKVDGL
+261 VDGL
-269 IIADPQTQFSPK
+269 IIADPQTPFSQK

-390 FVQVPKAQ
+390 FVQLPKAQ

-406 SNAIPSGLQPLI
+406 SNAIPSGLQPLV

-432 VENPEDDI
+432 VDNPEDEI

-445 AGLSEGFYES
+445 AGLSEGFYQSHFKNRIVAEFANSKDANYLEES
-455 FFRNRSVEF
+455 Q
-464 KDFKEIKYIPKS
+464 
-476 VKETKILVVG
+476 KETKILVVG
-486 NGTFIRNS
+486 NGSFIRNS
-494 YDSILDPKK
+494 YDSILDPQK
-503 IDSYLYRPIA
+503 INSYLYRPIA

-523 AQRRIPV
+523 AQRRIPI

-577 SLNML
+577 SINMML
-582 VPLLLILALAFIMN
+582 PLLLILALAFIMN
-596 WIRQKRYTR
+596 WIRLRRYTR

>member
-1 MKFNFTKGLYNWTVL
+1 
-16 GLLAAV
+16 
-22 LVLLNFIGSMLYLK
+22 
-36 LDMTKDQRYSLAQS
+36 
-50 TVSYLSD
+50 
-57 KKNFENRISIQIYL
+57 
-71 DGNMPSELKNFQNA
+71 
-85 LKDKLKDFKR
+85 
-95 IAGSRIEFLFTD
+95 
-107 PNVGTEDEINALR
+107 
-120 AQLYDRGKGILPLEI
+120 
-135 LYLKDGTQSQMLLF
+135 MLLF

-167 QLLPGT
+167 QFLPGT

-179 ALEQMSEIIENALN
+179 ALEQMSEMIENALN

-239 NIEDITFNDSL
+239 QIKDVALNDSIAAL
-250 NDYLNFMKKNQ
+250 KD
-261 DLEKVDGL
+261 VDGL
-269 IIADPQTQFSPK
+269 IIADPQIPFSQK
-281 DLYLIDQFVLRGGK
+281 DLYLIDQFVMRGGK

-390 FVQVPKAQ
+390 FVQLPKAQ

-406 SNAIPSGLQPLI
+406 SNSIPSGLQPLV

-432 VENPEDDI
+432 VDNPEDPI

-445 AGLSEGFYES
+445 AGLSEGFYQSHFKNRIVAEFTNSKDANYLEES
-455 FFRNRSVEF
+455 Q
-464 KDFKEIKYIPKS
+464 
-476 VKETKILVVG
+476 KETKILVVG
-486 NGTFIRNS
+486 NGSFIRNS
-494 YDSILDPKK
+494 YDSILDPQK
-503 IDSYLYRPIA
+503 INSYLYRPIA

-523 AQRRIPV
+523 AQRRIPI

-566 EKIKS
+566 EKVKS

-577 SLNML
+577 SMNMML
-582 VPLLLILALAFIMN
+582 PLLLILALAFVMN
-596 WIRQKRYTR
+596 WIRQRRYTR